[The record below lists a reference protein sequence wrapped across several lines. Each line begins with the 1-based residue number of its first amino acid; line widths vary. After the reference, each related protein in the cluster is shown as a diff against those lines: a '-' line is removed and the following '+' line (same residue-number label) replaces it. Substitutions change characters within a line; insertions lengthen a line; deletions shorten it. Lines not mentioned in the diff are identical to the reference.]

1 LSTDSEFI
9 HTEVARLLKTIPDIH
24 TVINGVVPP
33 PSAIRHY
40 PTLAIDYAVIKR
52 REGRVLNSMD
62 IEEEI
67 DLYLYNQQPSSALE
81 DISTGLIKKI
91 DIAIQQDPVLRDN
104 TVSCFI
110 SEVVSD
116 GGVLHPQGGRTLHRL
131 TLYVTYIERCIT

>member
-1 LSTDSEFI
+1 MSTDSEFI
-9 HTEVARLLKTIPDIH
+9 HAEVARILKTIPEINI
-24 TVINGVVPP
+24 VIDGVVPP
-33 PSAIRHY
+33 PSTIRHY
-40 PTLAIDYAVIKR
+40 PTLAIDYAVTRR
-52 REGRVLNSMD
+52 REGRVSNSMD
-62 IEEEI
+62 TEEEI

-91 DIAIQQDPVLRDN
+91 DTAIQQDTVLRDN